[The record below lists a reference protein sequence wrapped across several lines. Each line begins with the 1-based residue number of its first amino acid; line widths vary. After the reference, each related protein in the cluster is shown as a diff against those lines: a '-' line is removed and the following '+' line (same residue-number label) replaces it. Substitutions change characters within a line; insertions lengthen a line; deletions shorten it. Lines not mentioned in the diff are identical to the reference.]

1 MAAHFIS
8 CLIYTGY
15 ESMYRVPCRPEEG
28 QNLGITKGV
37 LLQFIY
43 TKHLLQDR
51 VLVMCTLG

>member
-1 MAAHFIS
+1 
-8 CLIYTGY
+8 
-15 ESMYRVPCRPEEG
+15 MYRVPCRPEEG